1 MTVILAIGS
10 EMFEPLVD
18 IGNQAVFGVV
28 DPYSRGNV
36 HRRDQYHPLLDA
48 GFGDSG
54 FNLVR
59 NIQVFAMPGRF
70 KCEIFRIEAHSGI
83 IPSCA
88 EGKATGRILIVDDEP
103 PLLKMM
109 SVYLGRLGFSVV
121 AAETT
126 EQAWAAAYGAQPQFS
141 VAVLDASMEGMT
153 MEDLAQRMLR
163 ASPSLRVIATSGYPV
178 DMTAVEAAAP
188 GRVMFLPKP
197 FTPEMLV
204 SAVRRMLEAQEKAL

>member
-1 MTVILAIGS
+1 
-10 EMFEPLVD
+10 
-18 IGNQAVFGVV
+18 
-28 DPYSRGNV
+28 
-36 HRRDQYHPLLDA
+36 
-48 GFGDSG
+48 
-54 FNLVR
+54 
-59 NIQVFAMPGRF
+59 
-70 KCEIFRIEAHSGI
+70 
-83 IPSCA
+83 
-88 EGKATGRILIVDDEP
+88 
-103 PLLKMM
+103 MM